1 MSVNSE
7 LRDHRRE
14 VAERNLAAILDAA
27 ERLLERGTPATVSAV
42 AAEAG
47 LSRVTVYAHF
57 PTRDGVLEA
66 MVERAV
72 RTSAA
77 EIDAAGLD
85 DGSAA
90 DALDR
95 LVALGWRALDRHHAI
110 ARAAAEQ
117 LSSHTVRHLHGSALS
132 MVRRLVDRGRDEGCF
147 RIDLPPEWLV
157 ASSLALVHTAAD
169 EVRAGRLQPAAAAT
183 VLGTTL
189 RDLFLAQSPE
199 REKNQLTRE

>member
-1 MSVNSE
+1 MAVNPP

-14 VAERNLAAILDAA
+14 VAKRNLATILDAA

-57 PTRDGVLEA
+57 PTLDGVLEA
-66 MVERAV
+66 VVERAV
-72 RTSAA
+72 RTSAT
-77 EIDAAGLD
+77 EMDAAGLD

-117 LSSHTVRHLHGSALS
+117 LSSHTLRHLHGSAVS
-132 MVRRLVDRGRDEGCF
+132 TIRRLVDRGREEGGF
-147 RIDLPPEWLV
+147 RTDLPAEWLV
-157 ASSLALVHTAAD
+157 ASSFALVHTAAD
-169 EVRAGRLQPAAAAT
+169 EVRAGRLQPAAAAG

-189 RDLFLAQSPE
+189 RDLFGAHSPE
-199 REKNQLTRE
+199 REKKQQ